1 MSAATPPPTAPA
13 MSPVLVPLPFAATE
27 GATTPW
33 TCMPGTAP
41 ERNVV
46 AVDGELRELEREVDM
61 EVAAASEGA
70 LIEMPSL
77 TLAAE
82 TVTVT

>member
-1 MSAATPPPTAPA
+1 
-13 MSPVLVPLPFAATE
+13 
-27 GATTPW
+27 
-33 TCMPGTAP
+33 MPGTAP